1 MGLRDESSIPAARD
15 NPRWQPLDRTRRGAI
30 DDVQRDV
37 DANLRLSRVVV
48 FVGPNRG
55 GVLMPAKVT
64 EEECVACG
72 ACVEIC
78 PVEAITVDDVAKINE
93 EECTDCGSCVE
104 ECPQECIELE

>member
-1 MGLRDESSIPAARD
+1 
-15 NPRWQPLDRTRRGAI
+15 
-30 DDVQRDV
+30 
-37 DANLRLSRVVV
+37 
-48 FVGPNRG
+48 
-55 GVLMPAKVT
+55 MPAKVT